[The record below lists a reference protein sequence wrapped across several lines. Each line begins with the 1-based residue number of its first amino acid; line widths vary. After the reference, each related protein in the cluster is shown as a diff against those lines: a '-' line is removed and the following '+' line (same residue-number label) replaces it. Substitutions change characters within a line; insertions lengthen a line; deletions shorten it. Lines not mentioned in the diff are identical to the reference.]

1 MKRSRRKNC
10 NAVNAAS
17 LARWIVMTAFLAL
30 AGLSY
35 VYLTLQLY
43 HLGERKKAV
52 ENELVSLRTQ
62 NDIASA
68 QIAAL
73 TSRSALQRRLKE
85 GYLKMVPISEANI
98 VRLTIP
104 PRSRR
109 RHDPTRSESLCR
121 KMNPN
126 SRSRCVLVCT
136 GFIGLFSIFS
146 FRLIYLQ
153 AIKHD
158 EYAGLAAEKNVY
170 KQIIHAERGMIL
182 DANNEV
188 LAHNIPVETVVADAT
203 HFNNRQ
209 AIVALVSHELG
220 IPSGEVAEKLDSE
233 RRYIVIKREVPAA
246 TANALRQ
253 KLRAGNLRGIYFEHD
268 ATRIYPNGS
277 MLCHVIGFTDFDRHG
292 IQGVEASME

>member
-43 HLGERKKAV
+43 HLGERRKAV

-73 TSRSALQRRLKE
+73 TSRSALQRRFKE

-104 PRSRR
+104 SRPA
-109 RHDPTRSESLCR
+109 DEDAIQPVVNPT
-121 KMNPN
+121 
-126 SRSRCVLVCT
+126 
-136 GFIGLFSIFS
+136 
-146 FRLIYLQ
+146 
-153 AIKHD
+153 
-158 EYAGLAAEKNVY
+158 AA
-170 KQIIHAERGMIL
+170 R
-182 DANNEV
+182 
-188 LAHNIPVETVVADAT
+188 
-203 HFNNRQ
+203 
-209 AIVALVSHELG
+209 
-220 IPSGEVAEKLDSE
+220 
-233 RRYIVIKREVPAA
+233 
-246 TANALRQ
+246 
-253 KLRAGNLRGIYFEHD
+253 
-268 ATRIYPNGS
+268 
-277 MLCHVIGFTDFDRHG
+277 
-292 IQGVEASME
+292 